1 MWKLTTC
8 FGERQRHE
16 DRLLADAVLGTFGE
30 HRLATSLLLRAAAGF
45 GLRHHLRT
53 DETLTMSEDPS
64 MMAVAV
70 DERARLEPV
79 VERVLGIQQ
88 RGLVTVERLHHAP
101 DVPDSVE
108 VQLTV
113 HLGRD
118 ERIGGGPSYVV
129 VCELLRRHGVAGASV
144 LVGVDGTSRGRRE
157 RARFFARNRTV
168 PAMVVAVGSSER
180 VRTVV
185 PELQRLLPEAVVTVE
200 RVRICKR
207 DGALLAG
214 PSGVAGP
221 GAWQRLTVYSSE
233 HHLVGGE
240 PLHRAIVRRLRAG
253 DTRGVTVLRGAWG
266 FHGEHAPHGDRF
278 WQLGR
283 RVPVVTTV
291 VDTPDRVA
299 RAFVVVD
306 ELTVAHGLV
315 TTELVPRAVSPGY
328 SNFGGR

>member
-1 MWKLTTC
+1 MTELWKLTSC

-16 DRLLADAVLGTFGE
+16 GRLLADAVLETFGE

-64 MMAVAV
+64 MVAVAV
-70 DERARLEPV
+70 DDRARLEPV
-79 VERVLGIQQ
+79 VDRVLGMQD
-88 RGLVTVERLHHAP
+88 RGLVTVERLQHFP
-101 DVPDSVE
+101 DVPDSAE
-108 VQLTV
+108 VQLTI

-118 ERIGGGPSYVV
+118 ERIGGGASYVV
-129 VCELLRRHGVAGASV
+129 ACGLLRQHGVAGASV

-168 PAMVVAVGSSER
+168 PAMVVAVGSSNR
-180 VRTVV
+180 VRAAV

-214 PSGVAGP
+214 PTGMAGAE
-221 GAWQRLTVYSSE
+221 AWQRLTVYTSE

-240 PLHRAIVRRLRAG
+240 PVHRAIVRRLRAG
-253 DTRGVTVLRGAWG
+253 DSRGVTVLRGAWG

-278 WQLGR
+278 WLLGR
-283 RVPVVTTV
+283 RVPVVTTL
-291 VDTPDRVA
+291 VDTPDRVE
-299 RAFVVVD
+299 RAFAVVD

-315 TTELVPRAVSPGY
+315 TTELVPRAVSPGAD
-328 SNFGGR
+328 R

>member
-1 MWKLTTC
+1 VTELWKLTSC
-8 FGERQRHE
+8 FGERQRHRG
-16 DRLLADAVLGTFGE
+16 RLLADAVLETFEE
-30 HRLATSLLLRAAAGF
+30 HALATSLLLRAAAGF

-64 MMAVAV
+64 MVAVAV
-70 DERARLEPV
+70 DDRARLEPV
-79 VERVLGIQQ
+79 VDRVLAMQD
-88 RGLVTVERLHHAP
+88 RGLVTVERLQHFP
-101 DVPDSVE
+101 DVPDSAE
-108 VQLTV
+108 VKLTV

-118 ERIGGGPSYVV
+118 ERIGGGASYVAA
-129 VCELLRRHGVAGASV
+129 CELLRQHGVAGASV
-144 LVGVDGTSRGRRE
+144 VVGVDGTSRGRRE
-157 RARFFARNRTV
+157 RARFFARNRSV

-180 VRTVV
+180 IRVAV

-214 PSGVAGP
+214 PRGVAGTE
-221 GAWQRLTVYSSE
+221 AWQRLTVYTSE
-233 HHLVGGE
+233 HHLVAGE
-240 PLHRAIVRRLRAG
+240 PVHRAIVRRLRAG
-253 DTRGVTVLRGAWG
+253 DSRGVTVLRGAWG

-283 RVPVVTTV
+283 RVPVVTTL

-299 RAFVVVD
+299 RAFAVVD

-315 TTELVPRAVSPGY
+315 TTELVPRAVSPGAD
-328 SNFGGR
+328 R